1 MLVPNLGPNLGP
13 LAVHERAVHK
23 RAPALLLPRR
33 STSRRMAKSDTLPA
47 WQQPAIVLVMVGT
60 TCALALVGLGAVARY
75 FYILAAFVIC
85 GFYIKRHPW
94 HYLTMTFWLWTI
106 TPFARRFIDFH
117 AGYDPASLMLGTP
130 NFVAIFMFRSIFT
143 SRDLLRQRESAVG
156 LFLLLPLLWGMSVS
170 LVRGEIFPALASGAD
185 WIGPLFYYYFF
196 LANWR
201 RIAEAEAPFL
211 QFVTLNTVVMAGYAL
226 LQFILPQPWD
236 VAWVLNS
243 GMVVIG
249 HPVAYEIRVFGTLN
263 SPGHLALWLSTLLL
277 LALHFRTKL
286 TPIAIPL
293 ASIVLMLTLVRSAA
307 GSVVLGLLV
316 AAFMGRQGIFKV
328 FGMVLLAGV
337 LSVAGLSVF
346 NPEVTD
352 RLAARFDTV
361 SDLGNDTSARA
372 REEIYASGPAL
383 MDELPFGTG
392 IGGVGRGAVEQQT
405 TPIIIDAGPLEVFV
419 ALGWVFGAVYLIGF
433 FLLMI
438 QAVIAARASQSSAA
452 LALAVSVVAGSSI
465 LVFSNIGGF
474 VAATLWTCAAYAATL
489 GLAAREETKMLRVRR
504 LV

>member
-1 MLVPNLGPNLGP
+1 MLVPHLGP
-13 LAVHERAVHK
+13 LAVQVHERAVHE
-23 RAPALLLPRR
+23 RASSALALPRR
-33 STSRRMAKSDTLPA
+33 RASGRAVKSDKLPA
-47 WQQPAIVLVMVGT
+47 WQQPAIVLAIVGA
-60 TCALALVGLGAVARY
+60 TCAMSLVGLGAVARY
-75 FYILAAFVIC
+75 FYMLAAFVVC

-94 HYLTMTFWLWTI
+94 HYLTMTFWLWTV

-130 NFVAIFMFRSIFT
+130 NFVAIFMFKSIFT

-156 LFLLLPLLWGMSVS
+156 LFLLVPLLWGMSVS
-170 LVRGEIFPALASGAD
+170 LVSGEIFPALASGAD

-211 QFVTLNTVVMAGYAL
+211 EFVTLNTVVMAGYAL
-226 LQFILPQPWD
+226 LQFISPQPWD
-236 VAWVLNS
+236 VSWVINS

-293 ASIVLMLTLVRSAA
+293 AAIVLMLTLVRSAA
-307 GSVVLGLLV
+307 GSVVLGLIV

-328 FGMVLLAGV
+328 FGMVVLAGV

-383 MDELPFGTG
+383 MDAVPFGTG
-392 IGGVGRGAVEQQT
+392 IGGVGRGAVAQST

-419 ALGWVFGAVYLIGF
+419 ALGWVGGAVYLIGF
-433 FLLMI
+433 FVLMI
-438 QAVIAARASQSSAA
+438 QAVMAARASRSSAA

-489 GLAAREETKMLRVRR
+489 GLAAREQTKMLRVRR
-504 LV
+504 VG